1 MRRIPHSRPLIG
13 TAERRAV
20 SRVLASGLLAEGQEV
35 AGFEREM
42 ARKLRRRHA
51 AAVSSGTAALHLALT
66 ALGVGSGDRV
76 ALPSYVC
83 AALLHAVELVG
94 AEPLLIDIDPSTFNL
109 DPDDLSKRLRSR
121 TKAVIVPHMFG
132 LPASI
137 TEIAAC
143 GVPIIEDCALAL
155 GARYRRKPVGS
166 FGVLSVVSFYATKMI
181 ATGEGG
187 MILGNR
193 AGLLQDIL
201 DRRSYDGRSEH
212 RLRFNYKMTD
222 LQAALGRAQLRRL
235 TDFVRRRRR
244 LATLYIKKLQGGP
257 WDLPPLDR
265 DHCFYRFVA
274 RPRRGTERLLVELER
289 HGIEARR
296 PVFRPLHRYLGLQGF
311 PGADEAYRRAVSI
324 PLYPALS
331 SVEAERV
338 AKVTVQV
345 GNRLSR

>member
-1 MRRIPHSRPLIG
+1 M
-13 TAERRAV
+13 
-20 SRVLASGLLAEGQEV
+20 
-35 AGFEREM
+35 
-42 ARKLRRRHA
+42 
-51 AAVSSGTAALHLALT
+51 
-66 ALGVGSGDRV
+66 GS
-76 ALPSYVC
+76 L
-83 AALLHAVELVG
+83 
-94 AEPLLIDIDPSTFNL
+94 
-109 DPDDLSKRLRSR
+109 
-121 TKAVIVPHMFG
+121 
-132 LPASI
+132 
-137 TEIAAC
+137 
-143 GVPIIEDCALAL
+143 
-155 GARYRRKPVGS
+155 
-166 FGVLSVVSFYATKMI
+166 GVLSVVSFYATKMI
-181 ATGEGG
+181 ASGEGG
-187 MILGNR
+187 MVLGNR

-244 LATLYIKKLQGGP
+244 LATFYTKKLRGGP

-265 DHCFYRFVA
+265 DHCFYRFVT

-338 AKVTVQV
+338 ARVTVQV